1 MLVKCPV
8 CGGHCPTEAAIEVML
23 EGELRRFCS
32 ARCAEEAEGAEA
44 VPLPELPPVPRR
56 ILVAVDGSGPS
67 LRAVELA
74 ASLARESGGELRL
87 LSAVDPRALRA
98 FDLLSGTSAAIDLGV
113 RPQEVE
119 RMLREDAAAQLERAE
134 RLCRQ
139 CGVKFTTQ
147 VELAAALEAIAR
159 AAEESDLVV
168 MGSRGLGAVSGAV
181 LGSLSQ
187 RVIAACKTPVLVV
200 H

>member
-8 CGGHCPTEAAIEVML
+8 CGGHCPTEAAMEVL
-23 EGELRRFCS
+23 VDGELRRFCS
-32 ARCAEEAEGAEA
+32 AGCAEQAEGAEA
-44 VPLPELPPVPRR
+44 VPLPELPPLPRR

-67 LRAVELA
+67 LRAVELG
-74 ASLARESGGELRL
+74 ASVARASGGELRL
-87 LSAVDPRALRA
+87 LTAVDPRALRA

-113 RPQEVE
+113 RPKEVE
-119 RMLREDAAAQLERAE
+119 RMLRQDASAQLERAQ
-134 RLCRQ
+134 RVCREA
-139 CGVKFTTQ
+139 GVKFTCQ
-147 VELAAALEAIAR
+147 VEFEPALQAIR
-159 AAEESDLVV
+159 SAAEESDLVV

-187 RVIAACKTPVLVV
+187 RVIASCSTSVLIV